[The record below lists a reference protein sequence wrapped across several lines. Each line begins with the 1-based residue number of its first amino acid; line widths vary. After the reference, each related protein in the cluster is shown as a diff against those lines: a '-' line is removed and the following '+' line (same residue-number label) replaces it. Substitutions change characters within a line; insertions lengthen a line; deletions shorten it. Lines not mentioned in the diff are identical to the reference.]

1 MLPLSKLSLARACSL
16 IQVASVGMF
25 SVYEVTHMSNHGLSG
40 STIGILLAIENGLLL
55 ASGPLW
61 GWIADRFAC
70 YRQMVSGS
78 ALGLAFALYWL
89 SQSETIT
96 DFAIYVCLRGL
107 LFTAMASTMTALAM
121 SNLASNSPG
130 RGFSSYRIFGSI
142 GFMSGSFLFPILFTE
157 VEHILMAGAC
167 LLPMSLFFVLQL
179 DNPPKRSKEE
189 TKANKSPIPTA
200 VWIFLSAHF
209 IISIT
214 EPGNL
219 GFLNDYVRDLGGSLK
234 LIGWYSALTGLMALI
249 SLPLMGRWVDAR
261 GLYWVLALGFL
272 FQAFRPFIVS
282 NISDPNYLWISHLCH
297 AFGWAGREVGALILM
312 ISLMG
317 SHRRAT
323 AVSLIVAIRMAGTM
337 VGSFLM
343 GHWADIYGYPT
354 MFRYISII
362 ACASL
367 PLLFLAFRSVKRK
380 DPYPNE
386 RPPGASEARPKVGD

>member
-1 MLPLSKLSLARACSL
+1 MA
-16 IQVASVGMF
+16 
-25 SVYEVTHMSNHGLSG
+25 NHGLSG

-70 YRQMVSGS
+70 YREMVSGS

-89 SQSETIT
+89 SQSETIA
-96 DFAIYVCLRGL
+96 DFTIYVCLRGL

-121 SNLASNSPG
+121 SNLSSNTPG
-130 RGFSSYRIFGSI
+130 RGFSAYRIFGSI
-142 GFMSGSFLFPILFTE
+142 GFMSGSFFFPILFPE
-157 VEHILMAGAC
+157 VENILMAGAC
-167 LLPMSLFFVLQL
+167 LLPISLFFILQL

-189 TKANKSPIPTA
+189 NKAIKSPIPA
-200 VWIFLSAHF
+200 AAWIFLSAHF

-219 GFLNDYVRDLGGSLK
+219 GFLNDYVRELGGSPK
-234 LIGWYSALTGLMALI
+234 LMGWYSAMTGLMALV

-261 GLYWVLALGFL
+261 GLYWVLGLGFL
-272 FQAFRPFIVS
+272 SQAIRPFIVS
-282 NISDPNYLWISHLCH
+282 SISDPNLLWLSHLCH

-317 SHRRAT
+317 THRRAT
-323 AVSLIVAIRMAGTM
+323 AVSLIVAVRMAGTM

-343 GHWADIYGYPT
+343 GQWSDAFGYPT
-354 MFRYISII
+354 MFKYISII
-362 ACASL
+362 ACTSL
-367 PLLFLAFRSVKRK
+367 PLLFIALQNAKK
-380 DPYPNE
+380 KE
-386 RPPGASEARPKVGD
+386 TL